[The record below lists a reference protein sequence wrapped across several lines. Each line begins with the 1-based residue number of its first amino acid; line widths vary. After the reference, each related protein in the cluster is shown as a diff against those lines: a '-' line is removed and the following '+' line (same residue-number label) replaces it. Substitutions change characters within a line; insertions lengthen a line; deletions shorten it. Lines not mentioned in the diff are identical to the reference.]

1 MTWDYPTY
9 MTAVHETWLTAVA
22 SAISGSSFPSLT
34 PYNPATILA
43 DMDTDIDDFQ
53 AIITAMNE
61 HADYDTI
68 FANAVALVDA
78 EFVPASYITAR
89 VAAHS
94 TALETEINT
103 KVYPRF
109 LAGMRNINAVLSS
122 AFVIGQAAIA
132 QDKLDKVAKFEADME
147 LQVLNKRADMVTAV
161 AGEMLRI
168 KLQKIEFGRVIVSL
182 WLDYARIALAA
193 NSDYTNEL
201 KSNAIDAM
209 KWPLEKYK
217 YGANLLAG
225 ITGGV
230 SSTSAM
236 EGSRTARIIGSGLSG
251 AAAGAMIGG
260 AVVGGGG
267 GEGIGAVLGGIA
279 GLLGGG

>member
-1 MTWDYPTY
+1 MAWDYPAY
-9 MTAVHETWLTAVA
+9 MNTIHETWLTAIAANIVA
-22 SAISGSSFPSLT
+22 SAFPVLT
-34 PYNPATILA
+34 PFDPTTMIAE
-43 DMDTDIDDFQ
+43 MDTNIDAFQ
-53 AIITAMNE
+53 TIVTAINE

-68 FANAVALVDA
+68 FANAVALIDA
-78 EFVPASYITAR
+78 EFAPAAYITAR

-132 QDKLDKVAKFEADME
+132 QDKLDKVAKFQADME
-147 LQVLNKRADMVTAV
+147 LQVFNKRADMITAV
-161 AGEMLRI
+161 SGEMLRI

-182 WLDYARIALAA
+182 WMDYARIALAA
-193 NSDYTNEL
+193 KSDYTNDL
-201 KSNAIDAM
+201 KSNAIDSM

-217 YGANLLAG
+217 YGSNLLAG

-230 SSTSAM
+230 SSTSSM

-260 AVVGGGG
+260 AVIGGGG